1 MKLRARC
8 LQQPHHPTA
17 KLSDDYDVLVGG
29 DGRHSAWLRLAMA
42 NRHGLI
48 SGAEADPDL
57 REQIRTASW
66 DQGQVTE
73 ASLLVILCADL
84 KAWDK
89 DNKDV
94 KLGGIAILTW
104 EDGKMKTRKVGTR
117 DTKKGAGWGTAL
129 GVTAAILSG
138 GVTLVGGALV
148 GAAAGGA
155 TGALFHKGIGL
166 SDDDKSQLEDKL
178 KDGGAA
184 LVVMA
189 SDARSARERPDRCT
203 RSSRCSPVSRLARV
217 GQHRPQL

>member
-1 MKLRARC
+1 M
-8 LQQPHHPTA
+8 A
-17 KLSDDYDVLVGG
+17 KDKKNNVIIDYFKGADKADD
-29 DGRHSAWLRLAMA
+29 A
-42 NRHGLI
+42 
-48 SGAEADPDL
+48 AD
-57 REQIRTASW
+57 S
-66 DQGQVTE
+66 
-73 ASLLVILCADL
+73 L

-129 GVTAAILSG
+129 GVTAGILSG

-189 SDARSARERPDRCT
+189 SDAEVQATKTFLNGLNEGEVQDYQVPDDSAQKLDEATDVPPPDASDDASDDT
-203 RSSRCSPVSRLARV
+203 D
-217 GQHRPQL
+217 